1 MLFFKAQLLSLTL
14 FQGLVHSAAITPSSP
29 KLATLLPWERT
40 SSAGFGTL
48 TTHML
53 NNGTVL
59 RVTINNPPINLYDN
73 KLIND
78 MNDFLT
84 ALVPGV
90 TNVTTPPPKVV
101 IFASAIPGFWIEQYD
116 LNLLNPTTNP
126 FDTEYSN
133 KLFGLAIAAPVLLRT
148 LPTIF
153 IAEINGRA
161 SGSGNEFLVQ
171 CDMGFAGPEAI
182 VGSLEVALGGLEG
195 NGGIQYLVRRI
206 GMARAAE
213 YLLASAS
220 IDAETAARVGWVNQ
234 AYKTSYDLTTSVNA
248 LASRIAIF
256 DAGAL
261 NGTKSAIR
269 AFGPSAEQS
278 AADIATI
285 LRLFPE
291 EQKILPKWLLL
302 SQNQTRGE
310 FELDSL
316 RSIEDVR
323 KLYE

>member
-1 MLFFKAQLLSLTL
+1 MS
-14 FQGLVHSAAITPSSP
+14 
-29 KLATLLPWERT
+29 
-40 SSAGFGTL
+40 
-48 TTHML
+48 
-53 NNGTVL
+53 
-59 RVTINNPPINLYDN
+59 
-73 KLIND
+73 
-78 MNDFLT
+78 DFLN
-84 ALVPGV
+84 ALVPGA
-90 TNVTTPPPKVV
+90 TNETTPAPKVV
-101 IFASAIPGFWIEQYD
+101 IFARAVPGFWMEQYD
-116 LNLLNPTTNP
+116 LNLLNPPTNP
-126 FDTEYSN
+126 FSEDYFN
-133 KLFGLAIAAPVLLRT
+133 HLFSLAVATPVLLRT

-161 SGSGNEFLVQ
+161 SGSGNEFLLQ
-171 CDMGFAGPEAI
+171 CDMSFAGPDAI
-182 VGSLEVALGGLEG
+182 FGSLEVALGGLQG
-195 NGGIQYLVRRI
+195 NGGVQYLVRRA
-206 GMARAAE
+206 GMAKAAE

-220 IDAETAARVGWVNQ
+220 IDAETAADVGWVNR
-234 AYKTSYDLTTSVNA
+234 AYKTPLELTSSVNA